1 MIVDEI
7 LSFVERRAKGRV
19 IADVRI
25 GLKYTTVMLDDG
37 SCGLA
42 ATLSHRLPYPF
53 PYPGEFIGR
62 DVLEILKMAES
73 VEILPSIVG
82 AATINALL
90 KPDERNIIYG
100 NALDYLK
107 ISKEDIVGIVGAF
120 MPLMPT
126 IRGKAKKLYVF
137 DRYPIANL
145 KEYCP
150 DWAEPLILPQCS
162 IAIISGTSVFNR
174 TLNLLLSY
182 LNSARKIALIGP
194 TTPLA
199 PEILKKYKIDLLSG
213 VKVVDAKKILRI
225 VSQGGGT
232 RDFMNS
238 ARQVNFILEKSNEY
252 F

>member
-1 MIVDEI
+1 MIVDE
-7 LSFVERRAKGRV
+7 LLLFVERRAKGRV

-25 GLKYTTVMLDDG
+25 GLKYTAVMLDDG

-42 ATLSHRLPYPF
+42 ATLSYRLPHPF
-53 PYPGEFIGR
+53 PYPGELIGR
-62 DVLEILKMAES
+62 GVLEILKMVES

-82 AATINALL
+82 AATVNALL
-90 KPDERNIIYG
+90 KPDEKNIVYG

-107 ISKEDIVGIVGAF
+107 ISKEDVVGVVGAF

-126 IRGKAKKLYVF
+126 IRSKAKKLYVF

-150 DWAEPLILPQCS
+150 DWAESLILPQCS

-174 TLNLLLSY
+174 TLDLLLSY
-182 LNSARKIALIGP
+182 LNNARGIALIGP

-199 PEILKKYKIDLLSG
+199 PEIFKKYKIGILSG

-225 VSQGGGT
+225 ASQGGGT
-232 RDFMNS
+232 RNFASS
-238 ARQVNFILEKSNEY
+238 ARQVNLILKK
-252 F
+252 